1 MCAAACKH
9 VRVPVCVCT
18 RYVFVFFLLLFM
30 IFFSCCYYFSF
41 FLLFL
46 AYFLQCVLSRVFV
59 RINVIGKV
67 PRTLPLHSSH
77 TMNIARTQP
86 NSHVR
91 LHAHTPTHTRP
102 HALTMRTCRHAL
114 QHTRVKYK
122 KQTCARP
129 YSNTTQTFQA
139 LEKER
144 KKKHTISVR
153 L

>member
-30 IFFSCCYYFSF
+30 IFFFVL
-41 FLLFL
+41 LLFL
-46 AYFLQCVLSRVFV
+46 ILSSVSSLLSSVCSISRVCK
-59 RINVIGKV
+59 NKC
-67 PRTLPLHSSH
+67 LHSSH